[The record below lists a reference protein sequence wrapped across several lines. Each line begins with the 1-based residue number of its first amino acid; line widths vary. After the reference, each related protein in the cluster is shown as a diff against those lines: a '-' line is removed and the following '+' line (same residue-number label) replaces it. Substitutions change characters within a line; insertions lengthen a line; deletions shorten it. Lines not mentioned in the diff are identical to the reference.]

1 LLALLVICVLGTV
14 ILSIPGVQTRLA
26 RMVTNRINSDFGT
39 NINIDRVRI
48 SLITWDTALDGI
60 YVEDYRQ
67 DTLVYIDRLS
77 TSILSLRDVVGGT
90 LEFGDIEIDSLFLN
104 MKTYRDAPD
113 TNLGI
118 FIDKLDDGQPRA
130 PGTPPFYF
138 YASGVEI
145 DRSRFLLSDD
155 NLENPV
161 ILDFNKLEIALYPA
175 ENTLIIGRKSPYQL
189 AIFNSYFPID
199 TFENPNDMGGV

>member
-1 LLALLVICVLGTV
+1 MLALLVICVLGTV

-90 LEFGDIEIDSLFLN
+90 LE
-104 MKTYRDAPD
+104 
-113 TNLGI
+113 
-118 FIDKLDDGQPRA
+118 
-130 PGTPPFYF
+130 
-138 YASGVEI
+138 
-145 DRSRFLLSDD
+145 
-155 NLENPV
+155 
-161 ILDFNKLEIALYPA
+161 
-175 ENTLIIGRKSPYQL
+175 
-189 AIFNSYFPID
+189 
-199 TFENPNDMGGV
+199 